1 MLQSNWRG
9 EYRSFTDFLNQSRII
24 FRHSCPYTHH
34 QNGLVERKHKH
45 IFKIRLTL
53 LAHSKL
59 PFKFWWDAFHT
70 IVNLVNRLPYVVL
83 NLATPFKKVF
93 NYKPNYNM
101 LKSFGCACYF
111 YLRDYNKHK
120 FDYHSNKCLFLDYST
135 SHNGYKCLHPSRKLY
150 IARHVI
156 FMSIHFYTL
165 LIQSFTNQLNMF
177 LFYLVHTPLNK
188 SIHFPLFLSYIH
200 SLITAMIISTLQVL
214 IVVVLLPQFILN
226 SQ

>member
-45 IFKIRLTL
+45 IVKIRLTL
-53 LAHSKL
+53 LAHYKL

-70 IVNLVNRLPYVVL
+70 IVYLINRLASFVL
-83 NLATPFKKVF
+83 NLSTPFEKVF
-93 NYKPNYNM
+93 NQNPNYNM
-101 LKSFGCACYF
+101 LKSFGCACYS

-156 FMSIHFYTL
+156 FYEHTFLYSTDSVFHKLIEYVPSLSCSYSPQQIYTL
-165 LIQSFTNQLNMF
+165 STLPAIHTFTNNNND
-177 LFYLVHTPLNK
+177 H
-188 SIHFPLFLSYIH
+188 
-200 SLITAMIISTLQVL
+200 
-214 IVVVLLPQFILN
+214 LN
-226 SQ
+226 SASPDSSGSTPSVHPE